1 MQANDSDQ
9 IEPQR
14 HGGALLIRAPQPC
27 DGPEVWRLIEA
38 AGALDTNS
46 LYCNLLQCSH
56 FAATC
61 AVAEMDGEI
70 VGWMSGHA
78 LPARPDALPDRLF
91 VWQVCVADAARGRG
105 LARKMIASV
114 LRRPECRGLR
124 HLECTITEA
133 NAASWA
139 LFRSVARSFDAVL
152 QSQPHFLRETHLDDR
167 HDSEI
172 RVSIGP
178 FGAMATRRATAA

>member
-1 MQANDSDQ
+1 MQTNNSDH
-9 IEPQR
+9 IDPQR
-14 HGGALLIRAPQPC
+14 HGGEPLVRVPLPC
-27 DGPEVWRLIEA
+27 DGPKIWRLIEA
-38 AGALDTNS
+38 SGALDTNS

-61 AVAEMDGEI
+61 AVAELDGEI
-70 VGWMSGHA
+70 VGWMSGYA

-105 LARKMIASV
+105 LARQMIASV
-114 LRRPECRGLR
+114 LHRPECQGLR

-139 LFRSVARSFDAVL
+139 LFCSVARSFDAAL
-152 QSQPHFLRETHLDDR
+152 QSQPHFLCETHLDGQ

-172 RVSIGP
+172 RVCIGP
-178 FGAMATRRATAA
+178 FAAQATRGTKAA